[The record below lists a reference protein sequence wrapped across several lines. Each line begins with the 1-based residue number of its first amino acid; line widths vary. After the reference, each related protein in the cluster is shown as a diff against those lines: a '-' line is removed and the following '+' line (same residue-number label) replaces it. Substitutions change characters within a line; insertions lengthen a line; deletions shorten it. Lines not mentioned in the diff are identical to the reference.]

1 MSNVFM
7 EDNWFNKV
15 MTRVFDLCLLNLL
28 TFIWCIPVITAGRA
42 VTSMYAVMLK
52 MVKDQEGPIVQSFF
66 KEMKQ
71 NKKGSVGLWLLILA
85 GFVLLLFD
93 LSLWTN
99 AQVQYRSLFYGLT
112 VAMVVALSAV
122 SDWYFALRAKFENT
136 PKESMK
142 NAAKFAMVFFP
153 ASVLMGAYTIGI
165 VVLLMHF
172 PMFITLVPIM
182 GLAVLMYPKALYIR
196 KKFDDYIEERGIG
209 GRKDDEELE
218 FAVMESG
225 DEKIQG
231 ETEPEKEEKPGEEA
245 RESDGG
251 EQIGKQAETLEQEEI
266 EEPKETSE
274 QGKNEEQ
281 KE

>member
-7 EDNWFNKV
+7 EDNWFNKL

-42 VTSMYAVMLK
+42 ITSMYAVMLK
-52 MVKDQEGPIVQSFF
+52 MVRDQEGPVVQSFF

-71 NKKGSVGLWLLILA
+71 NKKGSVGIWLLILA
-85 GFVLLLFD
+85 CFILLLFD

-112 VAMVVALSAV
+112 VAMVVALCAV
-122 SDWYFALRAKFENT
+122 SDWYFALRAKFENS

-153 ASVLMGAYTIGI
+153 ASVLMGVYTIGI

-172 PMFITLVPIM
+172 PAFITLVPIM
-182 GLAVLMYPKALYIR
+182 GLAVLTYPKAFYIR

-218 FAVMESG
+218 FAQTES
-225 DEKIQG
+225 
-231 ETEPEKEEKPGEEA
+231 TEE
-245 RESDGG
+245 

-266 EEPKETSE
+266 KEPKETSE
-274 QGKNEEQ
+274 QEKNEEP
-281 KE
+281 EE